1 MINTK
6 RKITVKEKF
15 ESTLLQLRSNLKSDS
30 VTNALSTDK
39 DKKLHEKL
47 IDIVDKYY
55 ENIDLFDKQKETLQK
70 LLLDNA
76 SYLLEKTNST
86 SFNIYLPNYRNYA
99 NFLVD
104 NYYKNENNTT
114 INNKENKHINEIKTT
129 LSNDNILINL
139 EKLKNIDL
147 ANYKDSLN
155 KLKETDLN
163 KLKKYNLQE
172 LYNNLKNRKDV
183 LAPNIYQAL
192 EKKQSLDLEDYQNK
206 LSQIKNMN
214 FDKELTNVENLQKI
228 KNDNFIIGDG
238 SLIGDEIIIDDKL
251 ESTENNIGKNVT
263 NKIFDKYTNPVLN
276 IKSVSKVFSKYIIKY
291 NAEYT
296 STIIGIFA
304 KWGRGK
310 TFFYEQLKKDIEKEN
325 THIYFCKFQP
335 WKYQQQESAWAY
347 LYEKILNNYIE
358 NKKTPFSKKISN
370 YELYIKE
377 KFNRKCWIDKIVNGL
392 IDFIDPAKLWKIF
405 LLNKTRL
412 GLGKLII
419 GLSSILCLF
428 IWIILPIDWK
438 FNAVS
443 WIIGV
448 LGLTGTIFVYKS
460 YSFYMKS
467 KGTVSDLINHY
478 GKTNDYSNY
487 LGFQNEIEK
496 ELKYLINTYITKDDE
511 RLILFIDDLDRC
523 DEKMIINIMDNLRL
537 VLEDNEI
544 NEKLTIITAIDERIL
559 LKSIKYKYFNKNN
572 NSRFSK
578 IKAKEYIE
586 KFFLIALKLNHLNDK
601 DKIEIVNE
609 YTSIFNSNKELP
621 TSKTTNTRKEINNNN
636 DTLYNDIKIKEE
648 SIIEEVKNISDI
660 ENEEL
665 EVLNINEIEFIKKL
679 ILKHNID
686 TPRKINIMIQRY
698 LLFKNFIFEELGYE
712 NTNYELYISLIFF
725 ILEEKN
731 LKKLIQLYD
740 NSENNIIEIEID
752 EQKFEENRDN
762 FIILVKY
769 AEMVSPF

>member
-192 EKKQSLDLEDYQNK
+192 EKIQSLDLEDYQNK